1 MGGVERMEPRS
12 LKRWTPALIAA
23 IVLGVVGIG
32 AAAGSGNSAKS
43 DGSESTD
50 PSLLPVTEEP
60 SDVIDSGVVDSL
72 PVVATAPVV
81 TAKPKTHLK
90 RTMKKGSKGTAVK
103 RLQQRLIDL
112 GYDPGDVDGSFNSK
126 TRAAVWAFEKL
137 VMRVPP
143 SKVKGQVNDEMWLRM
158 QDNLVVKPKRPKGST
173 VHLEVYLPEQ
183 VAVLFEKN
191 KVRLITHI
199 SSGTGKWW
207 EEPVTIDPGEDG
219 NLSGSKPLAAIVRGI
234 SITPG
239 GTYRFYRRYVD
250 QSTGGWREGRL
261 GRMYQP
267 VYFNKGLAVHGAN
280 EVPSY
285 PASHGCVRIP
295 MHIAEYFPDLVKN
308 GDQVFVW
315 DGKKQPEYY
324 GAQPPKADS
333 ISRAPTTTVATTSTT
348 VKKTTTTTSTTTT
361 TTTTSA

>member
-1 MGGVERMEPRS
+1 MEQRS
-12 LKRWTPALIAA
+12 LKRWTPAIVAA
-23 IVLGVVGIG
+23 IVIAAVGIG
-32 AAAGSGNSAKS
+32 AAANGSGKSSSA
-43 DGSESTD
+43 EATD
-50 PSLLPVTEEP
+50 PSLQPVTEETAGVIG
-60 SDVIDSGVVDSL
+60 SDVVDTL
-72 PVVATAPVV
+72 PDVSTAPEV
-81 TAKPKTHLK
+81 TTKPKTHLK
-90 RTMKKGSKGTAVK
+90 RILKKGSKGTAVK

-112 GYDPGDVDGSFNSK
+112 GYDPGDVDGSFNTK
-126 TRAAVWAFEKL
+126 TRSAVWAFEKL

-158 QDNLVVKPKRPKGST
+158 QDNLVVKPKRPKGSS

-183 VAVLFEKN
+183 VAVLFDNK

-199 SSGTGKWW
+199 SSGSGKRW

-219 NLSGSKPLAAIVRGI
+219 NVNGTKPLEAIVRGI

-239 GTYRFYRRYVD
+239 GMYRFYRRYVD

-261 GRMYQP
+261 GKMFQP

-280 EVPSY
+280 DVPSF
-285 PASHGCVRIP
+285 PASHGCIRIP

-308 GDQVFVW
+308 GDQVYVW

-333 ISRAPTTTVATTSTT
+333 ISRAPTTTSATTTTT
-348 VKKTTTTTSTTTT
+348 VKKTTTTVARTTTSTTTS
-361 TTTTSA
+361 TTSA